1 MVNLVFMALFW
12 IQNAGT
18 AHFCHFWHKILKL
31 IKVRLHKVSWCS
43 KIEAKELPYPLQSHK
58 LMNYAAIKREWNL
71 SPIHVDRTNGVR
83 ENFSE
88 RYFFCRQVVTSQRV
102 HLGYFGYM
110 ALVCG
115 FVFCLLGFFCSFVFC
130 FVSSFACLRKNQIR
144 NEDIKTSTMWLH
156 LVLSTGYK
164 LPVRN
169 RKKMC
174 STRWEIGRQT
184 NSSKYSY
191 V

>member
-43 KIEAKELPYPLQSHK
+43 KIIEAKELPYPLQSHK
-58 LMNYAAIKREWNL
+58 LMNYAAIKHEWNL

-115 FVFCLLGFFCSFVFC
+115 FVFCLLGFFLFICFLFC
-130 FVSSFACLRKNQIR
+130 LFICLFEEESNK
-144 NEDIKTSTMWLH
+144 EW
-156 LVLSTGYK
+156 GY
-164 LPVRN
+164 
-169 RKKMC
+169 
-174 STRWEIGRQT
+174 
-184 NSSKYSY
+184 
-191 V
+191 